1 MTNDTVL
8 AKPVIVLGSPRSG
21 TTVLGQLLQA
31 HSSLLGLVE
40 PRLTWQYGNDK
51 KSDMLR
57 PEDARPEVI
66 AYIRG
71 RFAKEVRDGRRVRL
85 LEKTPSNALRIG
97 FVERVLPDCKVIHI
111 TRNGVDASLSI
122 RSYWKQ
128 AAHGISGVT
137 PGRFRERL
145 KELQLSRLP
154 NYAVEA
160 ARRFAPA
167 PLRGVVGQNVWGPRI
182 PGIRGML
189 AELDLLEVCAL
200 QWRTCVEAARHYG
213 AQMPADRYHEVRL
226 EELDADR
233 LRRVLDF
240 AELTPEPELMDNFEK
255 TFAHDRSTA
264 RRSAATPD
272 DLRLL
277 RRWITPTMDW
287 LGYPRSHLD

>member
-1 MTNDTVL
+1 MTDDAVL
-8 AKPVIVLGSPRSG
+8 EKPVIVLGSPRSG
-21 TTVLGQLLQA
+21 TTVLGQLLQV
-31 HSSLLGLVE
+31 HSSLHGVVE

-71 RFAKEVRDGRRVRL
+71 RFAKEVRDGQRSRL
-85 LEKTPSNALRIG
+85 LEKMPSNALRIG
-97 FVERVLPDCKVIHI
+97 FVERVLPGCKVIHI
-111 TRNGVDASLSI
+111 MRNGVDASLSI
-122 RSYWKQ
+122 RSYWNQ
-128 AAHGISGVT
+128 AAHGISGVA

-154 NYAVEA
+154 NYAFEA

-189 AELDLLEVCAL
+189 TELDLLEVCAL
-200 QWRTCVEAARHYG
+200 QWRTCVESARQYG
-213 AQMPADRYHEVRL
+213 AQLPADRYHEVKL
-226 EELDADR
+226 EELTADR
-233 LRRVLDF
+233 LREVLDF
-240 AELTPEPELMDNFEK
+240 AELTPEPEVMANFEK
-255 TFAHDRSTA
+255 TFAADRSTA
-264 RRSAATPD
+264 RRSAATPE
-272 DLRLL
+272 DLQLL

-287 LGYPRSHLD
+287 LGYPRSHLE